1 MKGQVELFKK
11 EIQELHT
18 KLDSEMS
25 KNVQLEFE
33 NKNLESSLT
42 SLQRA
47 KETLTAERDA
57 LRENMDEMRINRGPG
72 FVLDNS
78 VSKELQTPELT
89 QKIQSLEA
97 ENKALREGQGGQ
109 TALAQLLNEANKRNE
124 NLREQLK
131 NSNERILLLTQNEKI
146 KNMQLMI

>member
-1 MKGQVELFKK
+1 
-11 EIQELHT
+11 
-18 KLDSEMS
+18 
-25 KNVQLEFE
+25 
-33 NKNLESSLT
+33 LESSLT